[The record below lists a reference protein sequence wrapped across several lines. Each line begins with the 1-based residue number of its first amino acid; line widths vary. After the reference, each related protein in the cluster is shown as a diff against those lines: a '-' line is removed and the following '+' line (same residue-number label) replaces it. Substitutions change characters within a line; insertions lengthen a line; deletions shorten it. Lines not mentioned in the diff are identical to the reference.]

1 MSAFILQSGLR
12 LAVYIYRL
20 NPEILVLSLLKKLF
34 FWNYERN
41 TWQWDV
47 LCVAILIFIF
57 LTPKSWF
64 ENGERHGAMAHQSPT
79 ASILVVGTE
88 VVENA
93 QDTRQLEERLRAF
106 TGRSDLQ
113 VLGVRK
119 VTGPD
124 GKTTGYEID
133 IR

>member
-1 MSAFILQSGLR
+1 LLTT
-12 LAVYIYRL
+12 
-20 NPEILVLSLLKKLF
+20 LKKIF
-34 FWNYERN
+34 FWNYARSS
-41 TWQWDV
+41 WQWDF
-47 LCVAILIFIF
+47 LCAVILVFIF

-64 ENGERHGAMAHQSPT
+64 ESSERRSALTHQSPSALT
-79 ASILVVGTE
+79 LLVGAE
-88 VVENA
+88 VVEKA
-93 QDTRQLEERLRAF
+93 KDTPQLEQRLRTF

-124 GKTTGYEID
+124 GNITGYEID